1 MPPSN
6 CDSQLSIRSITVVN
20 NFVTNCA
27 LNTHWNLLK
36 EITQE
41 SNKKFMHVLHTKKNL
56 IVRTVLMMMLEKSTD
71 NFVMSCKWAREDE
84 KIFGKQVNKVFVA
97 AAFLSQFY
105 ESLKYI
111 FYGTLHFAAS
121 YLRPS
126 CLKEV
131 HQRVTKNFFEK
142 VLRNIF
148 HLILRLTSFVIVLWV
163 H

>member
-111 FYGTLHFAAS
+111 FYGTLHFAAF
-121 YLRPS
+121 LVWDF
-126 CLKEV
+126 LVWNLLIWDLLVWEEFIKELS
-131 HQRVTKNFFEK
+131 R
-142 VLRNIF
+142 
-148 HLILRLTSFVIVLWV
+148 TSSRKYCEISFI
-163 H
+163 